1 MIDLSD
7 LNNLTFDP
15 KLKGKMAVQLIA
27 SHGLQLHRH
36 DFVGPVEA
44 SIDHYDPGSG
54 IQFDTIHQD
63 VLVCSKSEKKKISS
77 FSLIMIKNER
87 HGIEFRLESL

>member
-15 KLKGKMAVQLIA
+15 KLKGKMAVQLVA

-36 DFVGPVEA
+36 DFVGLVEA
-44 SIDHYDPGSG
+44 NIGHYDPGSG

-63 VLVCSKSEKKKISS
+63 VLVYSKSEKKNKFI
-77 FSLIMIKNER
+77 FFDHDKNER
-87 HGIEFRLESL
+87 QGIEFRLESL

>member
-15 KLKGKMAVQLIA
+15 KLKGKMAVQLVA

-36 DFVGPVEA
+36 DFVGLVEA

-63 VLVCSKSEKKKISS
+63 VLVYSKSCGDFSNASQTQILHDQSQSHS
-77 FSLIMIKNER
+77 F
-87 HGIEFRLESL
+87 

>member
-15 KLKGKMAVQLIA
+15 KLKGKMAVQLVA

-36 DFVGPVEA
+36 DFVGLVEA
-44 SIDHYDPGSG
+44 SIGHCDLGWG
-54 IQFDTIHQD
+54 IQFGTIHQD
-63 VLVCSKSEKKKISS
+63 VLVCSKSENRVHLPWYFDHDKREDK
-77 FSLIMIKNER
+77 E
-87 HGIEFRLESL
+87 

>member
-15 KLKGKMAVQLIA
+15 KLKGKMAVQLVA

-44 SIDHYDPGSG
+44 NIGHYDPGSG

-63 VLVCSKSEKKKISS
+63 VLVCSKSEKENKFIFFDHDKK
-77 FSLIMIKNER
+77 
-87 HGIEFRLESL
+87 